1 MRAIKHRAE
10 ARSDLFSKKIP
21 LETAVMADRTGIV
34 AIQAMNED
42 GLERELRVQIARLLT
57 TGGVF

>member
-1 MRAIKHRAE
+1 M
-10 ARSDLFSKKIP
+10 FPKKIP

>member
-1 MRAIKHRAE
+1 MPLNRAE

-21 LETAVMADRTGIV
+21 LETAVMADRTEIV

-42 GLERELRVQIARLLT
+42 GLELRVQIARLLT
-57 TGGVF
+57 TGRVF